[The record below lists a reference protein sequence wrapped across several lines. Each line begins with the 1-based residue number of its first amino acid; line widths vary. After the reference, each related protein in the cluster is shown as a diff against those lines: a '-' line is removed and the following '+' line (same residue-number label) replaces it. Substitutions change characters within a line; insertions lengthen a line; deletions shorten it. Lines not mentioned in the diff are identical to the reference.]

1 MNTVRVGASP
11 QDVAVAGGSV
21 WVSVRPRTFREPA
34 QPGGAALLESQG
46 GLDSIDPALGFS
58 QSSFQLEYAT
68 AAKLL
73 NYPDEP
79 GPAGSRLVPEV
90 AQSIPKPSAEGRTYT
105 FRIREGF
112 GFSPPSGEPV
122 TAQTFKYT
130 IERSLSPKLEGPAAG
145 YLQGLLSDVVG
156 AQTYSA
162 GRAKHV
168 AGLTAQGDTL
178 TIKLT
183 QPSADFLHRIAL
195 PFFAAVPLDTPVAH
209 DGVHPLPS
217 AGPYYVASYEPDE
230 GAVLKRNPNYG
241 GGRPH
246 ALREIRLRLGV
257 APRDT
262 IAHVEAGSADY
273 AMDAVGPQDAE
284 ALGRRYGPA
293 SPAARRG
300 RQQYFVNRSQA
311 VDYLELNTSRAPF
324 SLARMR
330 RAVNY
335 AIDRRALARAGGINN
350 GLPAIPTDQYL
361 PAGIPGFRDGRL
373 YPLTPDVGLA
383 RSLAGGRRQSVVLYA
398 FDRPPA
404 PQLAEIVKTNLKTI
418 GLDVHVKLFADPV
431 MVEKAGTPGEP
442 VDIVLVPW
450 IPDYPDPASVMTIV
464 DPEAIEG
471 NPPVNFAR
479 FDDPAFGRRLAAAAE
494 LSGPSRYIA
503 YGRLDLDLTRGPAP
517 MAAFGNESAHDFF
530 SARIG
535 CQVYNPIYGMDLAAL
550 CIRR

>member
-11 QDVAVAGGSV
+11 QDVAVAGGRV
-21 WVSVRPRTFREPA
+21 WVSVRPRTFREVA

-46 GLDSIDPALGFS
+46 GLDSIDPALAFS

-90 AQSIPKPSAEGRTYT
+90 AQSIPEPSADGRTYT

-122 TAQTFKYT
+122 TAQTFRYT
-130 IERSLSPKLEGPAAG
+130 IERSLSPKLDGPAAG

-156 AQTYSA
+156 AQAYSA

-168 AGLTAQGDTL
+168 AGLTVRGDTL

-195 PFFAAVPLDTPVAH
+195 PFFAAVPPDTPVAH
-209 DGVHPLPS
+209 DGGHPLPS
-217 AGPYYVASYEPDE
+217 AGPYYIASYDPDE
-230 GAVLKRNPNYG
+230 GVVLKRNPNYG

-257 APRDT
+257 VPRDT

-284 ALGRRYGPA
+284 ELGRRYGPA

-361 PAGIPGFRDGRL
+361 PASIRIPRRTPLPPDTERRSGPKARRGPSPKRGSLRVRQAAGASARRD
-373 YPLTPDVGLA
+373 
-383 RSLAGGRRQSVVLYA
+383 RQDEPEA
-398 FDRPPA
+398 DRPGRARQAVRRPGHGREGGHPGRA
-404 PQLAEIVKTNLKTI
+404 RRHRSGP
-418 GLDVHVKLFADPV
+418 LDPRL
-431 MVEKAGTPGEP
+431 PGP
-442 VDIVLVPW
+442 GQRHD
-450 IPDYPDPASVMTIV
+450 DCRSGGDR
-464 DPEAIEG
+464 G